1 MAHSPSGLGKQNV
14 YEQSFQNCPSSVTH
28 NFYLLEMS
36 SIWHKNTHTHTHM
49 AMLSNI
55 AIFSREIAPIASP
68 PTIQFLIT
76 CKVTRTDGGKAWE

>member
-1 MAHSPSGLGKQNV
+1 MAHSLSGLGKQKV
-14 YEQSFQNCPSSVTH
+14 YEQSFQNCPSSMTH

-36 SIWHKNTHTHTHM
+36 SVWYKTHTHTHM

-68 PTIQFLIT
+68 ATIQFLIT
-76 CKVTRTDGGKAWE
+76 CKVIRTDGGKA